1 MRARVLVVDDEADM
15 LDLLMDFLR
24 SKGYEVLTA
33 SDGAEALRKV
43 REERPQAILLD
54 VRMPKM
60 DGLEVLRQIRKT
72 DKEIGVIMV
81 TAVNE
86 QETGRQAME
95 MGASDYV
102 VKPLDLHYLERSL
115 WYRIAM
121 TSLL

>member
-1 MRARVLVVDDEADM
+1 MRARVLIVDDEADM

-60 DGLEVLRQIRKT
+60 DGLQVLREIRKT

-95 MGASDYV
+95 MGASDSV
-102 VKPLDLHYLERSL
+102 VKPLDLQYLERSL

-121 TSLL
+121 MAL